1 MDNIIPV
8 TVEISIPVTVE
19 NTENTTVE
27 TSTLSIPGIAQ
38 NSSVSAMQDM
48 QNRLQGIM
56 SAMQGQIAIFTL

>member
-8 TVEISIPVTVE
+8 TVGNSIPVTVE
-19 NTENTTVE
+19 NTENTTVD

>member
-1 MDNIIPV
+1 M
-8 TVEISIPVTVE
+8 EISIPVTVE
-19 NTENTTVE
+19 NTENTTVD

>member
-19 NTENTTVE
+19 NTENTTVD

>member
-19 NTENTTVE
+19 NTENTTVD

-56 SAMQGQIAIFTL
+56 SAMQGQIAIFML

>member
-19 NTENTTVE
+19 NTENTTVD

-48 QNRLQGIM
+48 HNRLQGIM